1 MAPFGSAR
9 KTGMAA
15 ATAASRRGAAGM
27 QAKRARAAGV
37 SGVDEN
43 APPPARRPGRRAC
56 AQDGARR
63 LGRVLSRRR
72 CRHRR
77 RCGRGSAVTSPAP
90 MMAALARSAA
100 TRSPLGDVAAAV
112 VASAVRTVAQ
122 APPPPAG
129 RLALT
134 PGADAGMNVARTS
147 AVALARSVRALCSA
161 VSRATERWPGESRP
175 HGRSLRLSKSRR
187 SE

>member
-122 APPPPAG
+122 APPPAG
-129 RLALT
+129 GAA
-134 PGADAGMNVARTS
+134 GADARRRCRHEFGPDERGGVGAQRACALFCGVPRDGEVARRVQ
-147 AVALARSVRALCSA
+147 AAREEFEVIE
-161 VSRATERWPGESRP
+161 VSSQ
-175 HGRSLRLSKSRR
+175 
-187 SE
+187 